1 MKYNKLVGKVISE
14 MSSNINMFNTAIRE
28 VKVVNWE
35 DVGLNYEVCDELYG
49 DMTGKDIEGRMLSVG
64 FWKGAFDS
72 TLENQKHALYSAK
85 ENTVIDSVN
94 SMLSKISELDDDVLI
109 EFEQQR

>member
-1 MKYNKLVGKVISE
+1 MKYNELVGKLISE
-14 MSSNINMFNTAIRE
+14 MSPNINMENMNIRE

-49 DMTGKDIEGRMLSVG
+49 DMAGKDIEGRMLSVG

-72 TLENQKHALYSAK
+72 AIENQKHAFYSAK
-85 ENTVIDSVN
+85 ENKVIDSIN
-94 SMLSKISELDDDVLI
+94 SMLSKISELDDDVLV
-109 EFEQQR
+109 EF

>member
-1 MKYNKLVGKVISE
+1 MENKKYNKLVGKVISE

-28 VKVVNWE
+28 VNVVNWE

-72 TLENQKHALYSAK
+72 A
-85 ENTVIDSVN
+85 

-109 EFEQQR
+109 EFERVR

>member
-1 MKYNKLVGKVISE
+1 MENKKYNKLVGKVISE
-14 MSSNINMFNTAIRE
+14 MSPSINMFNTAIRE

-72 TLENQKHALYSAK
+72 A
-85 ENTVIDSVN
+85 

-109 EFEQQR
+109 EFERVR

>member
-28 VKVVNWE
+28 VNVVNWE

-72 TLENQKHALYSAK
+72 A
-85 ENTVIDSVN
+85 

-109 EFEQQR
+109 EFERVR

>member
-1 MKYNKLVGKVISE
+1 MENKKYNKLVGKVISE

-72 TLENQKHALYSAK
+72 A
-85 ENTVIDSVN
+85 

-109 EFEQQR
+109 EFERVR

>member
-72 TLENQKHALYSAK
+72 A
-85 ENTVIDSVN
+85 

-109 EFEQQR
+109 EFERVR